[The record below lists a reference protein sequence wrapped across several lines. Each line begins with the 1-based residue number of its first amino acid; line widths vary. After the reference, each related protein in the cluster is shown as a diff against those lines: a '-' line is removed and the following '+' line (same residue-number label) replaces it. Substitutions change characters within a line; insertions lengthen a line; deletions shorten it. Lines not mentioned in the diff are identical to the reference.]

1 MRQGSTPTIYMK
13 MPAEIPVSTV
23 EEAVFSIA
31 QCGVELI
38 VKPKKEMAEDEG
50 NNLFSVELGQEETLL
65 LRYDTIAEMQ
75 LKVKVEGKV
84 IPTDIVKIPVT
95 KILNREVI

>member
-1 MRQGSTPTIYMK
+1 MRQGSTPTIYIK
-13 MPAEIPVSTV
+13 IPIEIPISSV
-23 EEAVFSIA
+23 EAAVFSIA
-31 QCGVELI
+31 QFGVELI
-38 VKPKKEMAEDEG
+38 TKTETDMTVDEEK
-50 NNLFSVELGQEETLL
+50 NLFAAELTQEDTLL
-65 LRYDTIAEMQ
+65 LRHDTIAEMQ